1 MNGQDRRRILA
12 GDIGGTK
19 TILGLFMRG
28 DKRPRAEHVET
39 YPSLN
44 FPDLES
50 IVKRFVDRYPV
61 EVVSACFGI
70 AGPVTD
76 GRCRATNLPWEVS
89 ETSLAECFGWTRVK
103 LINDLVAL
111 THSIPW
117 LEESEVLSLNQ
128 AKPRTGGP
136 MALLAPGT
144 GLGQALLIDQE
155 GHYIPIAS
163 EGGHVD
169 FAPRDDAEIELW
181 RYLHRQFGHVS
192 LERVLSG
199 PGIVNLYTW
208 VKDSGRYA
216 ESVGI
221 LKGSDGPD
229 LAPAISEAAL
239 QGSDPLCVE
248 ALNRFVSIL
257 GAAAGNLAL
266 IALTTGGVFLGGGI
280 PPKILPKL
288 KERIFWEA
296 FTDKG
301 RFREL
306 LEGIPVWVILN
317 SEAALAGAAIH
328 AAAIHAAAIHALE
341 VEHR

>member
-1 MNGQDRRRILA
+1 MAAPGRQWILA
-12 GDIGGTK
+12 GDVGGTK
-19 TILGLFMRG
+19 TILGVFMRG
-28 DKRPRAEHVET
+28 EKRPRPKHVET
-39 YPSLN
+39 YPSLD
-44 FPDLES
+44 FRDLGS
-50 IVKRFVDRYPV
+50 IVERFLDRYPT
-61 EVVSACFGI
+61 EVSSACLGI
-70 AGPVTD
+70 AGPVID

-89 ETSLAECFGWTRVK
+89 EASLARRFGWARVK

-111 THSIPW
+111 THSIPS
-117 LEESEVLSLNQ
+117 LEESELLSLNQ
-128 AKPRTGGP
+128 AKSRAAGP

-144 GLGQALLIDQE
+144 GLGQALLVHQE
-155 GHYIPIAS
+155 GHYKPIAS

-169 FAPRDDAEIELW
+169 FAPRNDVEIELW

-199 PGIVNLYTW
+199 PGIVKIYSW
-208 VKDSGRYA
+208 VRDSGRHG
-216 ESVGI
+216 EFLGTSN
-221 LKGSDGPD
+221 D
-229 LAPAISEAAL
+229 PAAFTLPQAITEAAL
-239 QGSDPLCVE
+239 KKSDPVCVE

-288 KERIFWEA
+288 KEGIFLEA

-306 LEGIPVWVILN
+306 LEGILVRVILN
-317 SEAALAGAAIH
+317 PEAALVGAAMH
-328 AAAIHAAAIHALE
+328 AAAMHALE
-341 VEHR
+341 VDPC

>member
-19 TILGLFMRG
+19 TVLGLFMPA
-28 DKRPRAEHVET
+28 DKRPRVEHVET
-39 YPSLN
+39 YPSLD

-50 IVKRFVDRYPV
+50 IVKRFLGRYPV
-61 EVVSACFGI
+61 EVFSACLGI
-70 AGPVTD
+70 AGPVID

-89 ETSLAECFGWTRVK
+89 EASLAERFGWSRVK

-111 THSIPW
+111 THSIPF

-128 AKPRTGGP
+128 AKPRTAGP
-136 MALLAPGT
+136 VALLAPGT
-144 GLGQALLIDQE
+144 GLGQALLVHQE
-155 GHYIPIAS
+155 GHYKPIAS

-181 RYLHRQFGHVS
+181 RYLHRKFGHVS

-199 PGIVNLYTW
+199 PGIVNIYTW
-208 VKDSGRYA
+208 VKHSGRYGD
-216 ESVGI
+216 SVGI
-221 LKGSDGPD
+221 LKGSNGLD
-229 LAPAISEAAL
+229 LAPAITKAAL
-239 QGSDPLCVE
+239 QGSDLLCAE

-288 KERIFWEA
+288 KEGIFLEA

-306 LEGIPVWVILN
+306 LEGIPVRVILN
-317 SEAALAGAAIH
+317 SEAALVG
-328 AAAIHAAAIHALE
+328 AAIHALE
-341 VEHR
+341 GELES